1 MRQIKYFQAGK
12 DIVAPATD
20 GSNVLDFSDLR
31 LGLFNR
37 RKKLQYFRDNG
48 YLYQGQNGNLYRF
61 NDAFQTDDQGKPTD
75 TGYTDED
82 WFNKIREER
91 RNQRYARK
99 YGISTPEGWTDEQAN
114 IRKKMLTTNNPYIKV
129 TPKSKVETSEEKR
142 TYNYSFDNSDSYT
155 PVYKALLESLYANE
169 RYNTLND
176 LLGTDRNFTN
186 VGIQNYLANQGYSDN
201 FNGYLQSL
209 AANDLT
215 SDQIKAIS
223 DLYKPGTV
231 NPTLPTDLPAI
242 SENVDNWDKIKWGA
256 RGITNPAR
264 ARAVQTAFGLK
275 HIDNYWA
282 PGGETDKLFVDPTGA
297 LYGKSLSKDNFVGD
311 FFVIQDANGTKYY
324 AGSDGKVYD
333 AQGNVVSSY
342 KYQSDKYT
350 FKKGGKMKYFQMGG
364 QINQQQ
370 INRDNT
376 AKQREVLK
384 SAFETAATGDMEA
397 LSKILG
403 ITTQEQLNNFIT
415 LTSKISKQKDADPE
429 MAELASKALN
439 GIQQALSVKAEQGAK
454 LEYFKR
460 LSGKCPEGYEMKMFK
475 IGGKVCKKCQ
485 KIEEACKGKKMENGG
500 ESPLVTKFKNGRK
513 CKK

>member
-1 MRQIKYFQAGK
+1 MRQIKYFQTGGNA
-12 DIVAPATD
+12 VTPATD

-37 RKKLQYFRDNG
+37 RRKLQYFKDNG
-48 YLYQGQNGNLYRF
+48 YLYQGQDGNLYRF
-61 NDAFQTDDQGKPTD
+61 NDAFQPNGQE
-75 TGYTDED
+75 YTDED

-99 YGISTPEGWTDEQAN
+99 YGVSNPEGWTDEQAN
-114 IRKKMLTTNNPYIKV
+114 IRKKMLTTNNPYVKV
-129 TPKSKVETSEEKR
+129 TPKSKVETPVEKR

-155 PVYKALLESLYANE
+155 PAYKALLESLYANE
-169 RYNTLND
+169 RYETLDN
-176 LLGTDRNFTN
+176 LLGSNRNFTN
-186 VGIQNYLANQGYSDN
+186 AGIQNYLKGQNYTD
-201 FNGYLQSL
+201 FNSYLQSL
-209 AANDLT
+209 ADNDLNP
-215 SDQIKAIS
+215 DQIKAIS
-223 DLYKPGTV
+223 DLYKP
-231 NPTLPTDLPAI
+231 
-242 SENVDNWDKIKWGA
+242 VDNTLNLPELAQTNGGSNWDQTKWETK
-256 RGITNPAR
+256 GINTPGR
-264 ARAVQTAFGLK
+264 ARAVQSAYGLK
-275 HIDNYWA
+275 AIDNYWS
-282 PGGETDKLFVDPTGA
+282 PGGETDALFKGA
-297 LYGKSLSKDNFVGD
+297 LKDRIFNNDDFYGDYFIITGS
-311 FFVIQDANGTKYY
+311 NGQKYY
-324 AGSDGKVYD
+324 INPKGEAYNASGRPVTHTYSNN
-333 AQGNVVSSY
+333 QHTFSE
-342 KYQSDKYT
+342 T

-364 QINQQQ
+364 QVNQQQ
-370 INRDNT
+370 VNRDNT

-403 ITTQEQLNNFIT
+403 ITTQEQLSNFIT
-415 LTSKISKQKDADPE
+415 LATKISKQKDADPE

-454 LEYFKR
+454 LEYFRK
-460 LSGKCPEGYEMKMFK
+460 LQGKCPEGYEMKMFK